1 MNAYHFK
8 VKSED
13 DFFNNLKLEATKL
26 KISMK
31 KFIIEAVKEKL
42 EKVKKQP

>member
-8 VKSED
+8 VKQED
-13 DFFNNLKLEATKL
+13 NFFNELKLEATKL

-31 KFIIEAVKEKL
+31 KFIVEAVKEKM
-42 EKVKKQP
+42 EKLKKP

>member
-8 VKSED
+8 VKAED
-13 DFFNNLKLEATKL
+13 NFFNVLKLEATKQ
-26 KISMK
+26 KTSMK
-31 KFIIEAVKEKL
+31 KYIIEAVKEKL